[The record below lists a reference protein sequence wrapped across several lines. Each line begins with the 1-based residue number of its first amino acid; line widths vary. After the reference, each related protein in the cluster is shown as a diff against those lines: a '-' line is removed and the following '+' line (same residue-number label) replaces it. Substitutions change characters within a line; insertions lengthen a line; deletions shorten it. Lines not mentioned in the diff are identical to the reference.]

1 MERRNRISASDLA
14 PNVKILDIL
23 QHLLDILQGHG
34 IISEEI
40 IRTERSESASRSAM
54 DIFQEDYDRADVR
67 GSRL

>member
-40 IRTERSESASRSAM
+40 IRTERSESASRS
-54 DIFQEDYDRADVR
+54 
-67 GSRL
+67 GS